1 MKRKFKIGSIIA
13 ISIACQ
19 FLGFTSS
26 WAQDQAALPAEPVKN
41 TFENGVVINNHTVEV
56 LSPKS
61 IDATIQHRF
70 GSILNAD
77 GNLDG
82 ENLLGLYSPSNIRLG
97 VAYGVIKNLNVGVG
111 ATKLK
116 HIYDVWGKYKILQQM
131 TQGMPISLTYFG
143 DIAMNSSK
151 GEIMKSMDGQIK
163 FANRLSYF
171 NELMVAYK
179 YNSKIALQLSFSYT
193 HANMVDSANFKGI
206 KHNSMAVSFVGKYK
220 FSPQSSIL
228 LQFNQPL
235 STRNFT
241 NVSSNTSGNVTT
253 LTTNKGVLPKPDL
266 GIGFEVST
274 GSHQFQ
280 IFLCTADAIIHQES
294 ALYNSNDFLQKQ
306 MVIGFNITRQWG
318 F

>member
-13 ISIACQ
+13 ISMVCQ
-19 FLGFTSS
+19 FLGLTSS
-26 WAQDQAALPAEPVKN
+26 MAQDQTALPAEPVKN
-41 TFENGVVINNHTVEV
+41 TFENGSVINNETVEV
-56 LSPKS
+56 IAPKS
-61 IDATIQHRF
+61 IDAIIEHRF

-82 ENLLGLYSPSNIRLG
+82 ENLLGMFSPSNIRLG
-97 VAYGVIKNLNVGVG
+97 VSYGVIKNLNVGVG

-131 TQGMPISLTYFG
+131 TQGMPISLAYFG

-151 GEIMKSMDGQIK
+151 GETMKSMDGQIK
-163 FANRLSYF
+163 YANRLSYF

-179 YNSKIALQLSFSYT
+179 YNSKIALQMSFSYT
-193 HANMVDSANFKGI
+193 HANMVDSANFRGI
-206 KHNSMAVSFVGKYK
+206 EHNAMAISFVGKYK

-280 IFLCTADAIIHQES
+280 IFLCTADAIIPQERE
-294 ALYNSNDFLQKQ
+294 LYNSNDFLQKQ